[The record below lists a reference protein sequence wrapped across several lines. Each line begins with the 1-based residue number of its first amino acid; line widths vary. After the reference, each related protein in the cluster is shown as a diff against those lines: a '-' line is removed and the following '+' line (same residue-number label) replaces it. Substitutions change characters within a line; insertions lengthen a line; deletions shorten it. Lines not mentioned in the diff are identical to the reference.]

1 MIRGQ
6 IHKMS
11 FFALAFLWRKSSW
24 LFESWIF
31 SSMLF
36 RKVWLVDQSVH
47 FHFQFLKGQSSFA
60 PWRLHCQA
68 KVKVKTKRGEK
79 INSSRWNTT
88 QILEIVFFFN
98 CNYIELEEQMILRV
112 SAVSASAAWPQITG
126 IKSRLSTNYQ
136 HPPFNYCTLQ
146 PAYKLYY
153 QPSTMYPFPDQSPNP
168 RTQNYQFVGNALSDS
183 NEGSF
188 KAVLGQ
194 GEKICYV
201 MRKTLWVWL
210 LLSQRDS

>member
-1 MIRGQ
+1 
-6 IHKMS
+6 MS

-79 INSSRWNTT
+79 MNSSRWNTT
-88 QILEIVFFFN
+88 QILEFFFSSIVIIHWIRGADDSESV
-98 CNYIELEEQMILRV
+98 CGLC
-112 SAVSASAAWPQITG
+112 
-126 IKSRLSTNYQ
+126 KCRLATNYGDQ
-136 HPPFNYCTLQ
+136 VKTIHQLPAPAFQLLHIATSLQTVLPAFNYVSLSRS
-146 PAYKLYY
+146 A
-153 QPSTMYPFPDQSPNP
+153 PNP

-188 KAVLGQ
+188 QAVLGQ

>member
-1 MIRGQ
+1 M
-6 IHKMS
+6 
-11 FFALAFLWRKSSW
+11 
-24 LFESWIF
+24 
-31 SSMLF
+31 
-36 RKVWLVDQSVH
+36 
-47 FHFQFLKGQSSFA
+47 
-60 PWRLHCQA
+60 
-68 KVKVKTKRGEK
+68 T
-79 INSSRWNTT
+79 
-88 QILEIVFFFN
+88 
-98 CNYIELEEQMILRV
+98 LRV

-168 RTQNYQFVGNALSDS
+168 RTQNYQFMGNALSDS

-188 KAVLGQ
+188 QAVLGQ

-201 MRKTLWVWL
+201 MRKTL
-210 LLSQRDS
+210 

>member
-1 MIRGQ
+1 
-6 IHKMS
+6 MS

-79 INSSRWNTT
+79 MNSSRWNTT

-98 CNYIELEEQMILRV
+98 CNYIELEEQMTLRV
-112 SAVSASAAWPQITG
+112 SAVSASGAWPQITG

-136 HPPFNYCTLQ
+136 HASSRLPTTAHCNQPTNCTTSLQ
-146 PAYKLYY
+146 LCI
-153 QPSTMYPFPDQSPNP
+153 PFPISPP
-168 RTQNYQFVGNALSDS
+168 TQELRIINLWATRSVTAMKALSKQ
-183 NEGSF
+183 F
-188 KAVLGQ
+188 
-194 GEKICYV
+194 
-201 MRKTLWVWL
+201 
-210 LLSQRDS
+210 

>member
-1 MIRGQ
+1 
-6 IHKMS
+6 MS

-79 INSSRWNTT
+79 MNSSRWNTT
-88 QILEIVFFFN
+88 QILEFFFFN
-98 CNYIELEEQMILRV
+98 CNYIELEEQMTLRV

-136 HPPFNYCTLQ
+136 HASTRLPTTAHCNQPTNCTTSLQ
-146 PAYKLYY
+146 LCI
-153 QPSTMYPFPDQSPNP
+153 PFPISPQPKNSELSICGQRAQWQQWRLFQS
-168 RTQNYQFVGNALSDS
+168 
-183 NEGSF
+183 SF
-188 KAVLGQ
+188 RAG
-194 GEKICYV
+194 
-201 MRKTLWVWL
+201 W
-210 LLSQRDS
+210 RDMLC

>member
-1 MIRGQ
+1 MIKLTSKAVFYISYQDSTVIHHKLTLLFQNGQKMPIFIKNFTSIFSGQFSQCAVFRELRCFTLGATGLLWIHNRFWNDLIRRQ

-79 INSSRWNTT
+79 MNSSRWNTT
-88 QILEIVFFFN
+88 QILEFFF
-98 CNYIELEEQMILRV
+98 
-112 SAVSASAAWPQITG
+112 
-126 IKSRLSTNYQ
+126 
-136 HPPFNYCTLQ
+136 LQ
-146 PAYKLYY
+146 L
-153 QPSTMYPFPDQSPNP
+153 
-168 RTQNYQFVGNALSDS
+168 
-183 NEGSF
+183 
-188 KAVLGQ
+188 
-194 GEKICYV
+194 
-201 MRKTLWVWL
+201 
-210 LLSQRDS
+210 